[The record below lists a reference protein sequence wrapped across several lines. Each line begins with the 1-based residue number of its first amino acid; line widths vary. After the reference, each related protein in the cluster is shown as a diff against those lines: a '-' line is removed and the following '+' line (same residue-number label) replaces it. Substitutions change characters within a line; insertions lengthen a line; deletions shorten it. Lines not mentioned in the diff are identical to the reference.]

1 MLIKLITHAKTF
13 AFVYATQNHPGNWFL
28 LVSSGEKKVSK
39 FASEDLDTNAHSS
52 GQTH

>member
-28 LVSSGEKKVSK
+28 LVSSGEKKVSRIIDNVMK
-39 FASEDLDTNAHSS
+39 RALNLH
-52 GQTH
+52 QKI